1 MLNFPIDNLNHCRT
15 VASFLRNL
23 LPAAT
28 AGYLHKLLKN
38 GHVTLNGAPVQGERL
53 LLSSDLLELK
63 ESAKT
68 ASLLHNRQGMI
79 DILYEDDFILVAN
92 KEPGLAVHLSAE
104 DRDRNLVTL
113 AEAHLSRQGVLCKL
127 RPVNRIDRG
136 TSGGVIMA
144 KSSSSA
150 GMFGRYVK
158 ETGLGKIYLAGVRGK
173 VEASGR
179 IDLPLDGKESVT
191 GYRLLFQGE
200 REAIVAVWPVSGR
213 THQIRRHF
221 SAIGCPILGDRRY
234 GGPAMA
240 DYPGHA
246 LHAFAVSFSHPASG
260 DSVVIHAP
268 LPAGMIALLERISG
282 QYAQRLLASLAGL
295 PMQQPDC

>member
-1 MLNFPIDNLNHCRT
+1 MLDFRIDNLNHCRT
-15 VASFLRNL
+15 AASFLRNL

-28 AGYLHKLLKN
+28 AGYLSKLLKN
-38 GHVTLNGAPVQGERL
+38 GHVTVNGVPVKGDRRL
-53 LLSSDLLELK
+53 LSGDLLEMK

-68 ASLLHNRQGMI
+68 AALLHNNQGTF
-79 DILYEDDFILVAN
+79 DILYEDDFILLAN

-104 DRDRNLVTL
+104 DRDRNLVAL
-113 AEAHLSRQGVLCKL
+113 AEAHLAKRGVICKL

-136 TSGGVIMA
+136 TSGGVILA

-158 ETGLGKIYLAGVRGK
+158 ETGLGKVYLAVVRGR
-173 VEASGR
+173 VETGGI

-221 SAIGCPILGDRRY
+221 SAIGCSILGDRRY
-234 GGPAMA
+234 GGPAME

-246 LHAFAVSFSHPASG
+246 LHAFAVSFCHPASG

-268 LPAGMIALLERISG
+268 LPAGMIAILERISG
-282 QYAQRLLASLAGL
+282 KFSQRLMDSLAEL
-295 PMQQPDC
+295 PMQQSDF